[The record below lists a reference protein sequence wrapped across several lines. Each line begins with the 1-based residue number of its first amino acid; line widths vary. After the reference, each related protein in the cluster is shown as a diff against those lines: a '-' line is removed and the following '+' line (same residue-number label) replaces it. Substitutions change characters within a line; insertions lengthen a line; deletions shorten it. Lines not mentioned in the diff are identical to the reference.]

1 MRLDTHTIVATVCPQ
16 CTTKLSPGPHI
27 STGICRTRTLTCVD
41 VCACP
46 LSPPPPLCYSSP
58 ALFPSL
64 PPFSFPASWPSLSPS
79 LAPLPCAS
87 LSPVS
92 SLPSPLRVR
101 RLNILYVQK
110 QASVPKCGDC
120 GTKLRGMK
128 ALRPNQLK
136 NSITS
141 KRQKHVTR
149 AYGGARS
156 LSPAPPLP
164 PPSLSLSVSCICV

>member
-16 CTTKLSPGPHI
+16 CHTKLSPSPPI

-87 LSPVS
+87 LH
-92 SLPSPLRVR
+92 
-101 RLNILYVQK
+101 
-110 QASVPKCGDC
+110 
-120 GTKLRGMK
+120 TF
-128 ALRPNQLK
+128 
-136 NSITS
+136 
-141 KRQKHVTR
+141 
-149 AYGGARS
+149 
-156 LSPAPPLP
+156 LP
-164 PPSLSLSVSCICV
+164 PPSRVLEDGESEWHRVSVPHRQPNCRVSPPEAHRVSVDPAQQSGGYALSVEGTSALGAGIDTVGCVRP